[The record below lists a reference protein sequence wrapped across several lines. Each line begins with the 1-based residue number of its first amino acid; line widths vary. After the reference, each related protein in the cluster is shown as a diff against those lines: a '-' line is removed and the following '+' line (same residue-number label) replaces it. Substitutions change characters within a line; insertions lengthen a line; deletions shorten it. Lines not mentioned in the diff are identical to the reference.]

1 MLLFSPSIFEFL
13 KNLGLSKEDNIAIVP
28 KSDSAGVPGDLMI
41 LRYHLRQR
49 IVMLVQPIAKEPM
62 TGNLLLTCVDVPTD
76 TIQTK
81 EDITSLYKNRRSDL
95 PEDSYRTYRMNKMFG
110 PLMRIRLG

>member
-1 MLLFSPSIFEFL
+1 MLLFSPAISEFL

-41 LRYHLRQR
+41 FRYDLRQR
-49 IVMLVQPIAKEPM
+49 LVMLVQPIAKEPK
-62 TGNLLLTCVDVPTD
+62 TGNLLLTCVNVPLD

-81 EDITSLYKNRRSDL
+81 EDIASLYKNRRSSL
-95 PEDSYRTYRMNKMFG
+95 PEDNYRTYRMNVIFG
-110 PLMRIRLG
+110 PLMRLRLR